1 MAEDNKGGI
10 TLSQEEYELL
20 MNQLKAMQTQ
30 QEQIQRQ
37 QELMQAQ
44 QEQLRVQQEMMSS
57 MQQSMDAMK
66 EQMDSFSLHF
76 SQMYNAQSI
85 EDTLQAMAELGKHE
99 IGAEKCTVYSV
110 DPLDHSRMFTAAQ
123 NGERSYFLPSDDSFF
138 AQAIQN
144 KQSLILEGD
153 EGETLLFVPL
163 ESSNGEVIGL
173 ATAQGKEGGFTQEDI
188 KAFSL
193 QEGRVGNAFR
203 IGLENKALQ
212 QIATTDKLTSLQN
225 REGLE
230 DFIRSQVLPRVNH
243 DDNVSV
249 IMFDIDHFKRF
260 NDTYGHDIGDK
271 CLKAVADTLR
281 DNMRQTADNGIFRW
295 GGEEMVAVVP
305 VGAER
310 ATEIANRLRQEV
322 EKISLDVGNGEHT
335 NVTVSGGVAQFDKD
349 IVPNR
354 GYDSETILKAFE
366 DTLKLADEQ
375 LYVAK
380 ESGRN
385 QIQVHLGGGDRGKT
399 DKQILVDNVIQLSEG
414 RAKEDVEAEVTL
426 TLGRDTARELLAFSN
441 VEVPEDFASVNVRL
455 EYSQKSTIPE
465 VMILMK
471 MQDDNELLFSTK
483 TTDEIEGFYKIDGIA
498 PDMLDAMQK
507 AAESKV
513 KELYGENVSLSSLIH
528 GEEPEGK
535 KLLKALRSYD
545 ESAYNKAIYSEGGEG
560 GAVQKNMSY
569 HNGNIGIEV
578 VENGQYKVQVGG
590 HEAVSYEGEDR
601 DALIRKMTGTEMLV
615 QGIDDNEDEAIYADI
630 LMTEE
635 LERKIFESAENNG
648 YVIPVNIAY
657 ESSHYTSL
665 CIGDDGKVELLFD
678 AEAEEG
684 VMALQEEMVS
694 PKIFT
699 EIKTEALE
707 QLDLSGLKEE
717 NKDVVK
723 KALLEFESAFSA
735 KIAHEELSIGDEA
748 QKFITEIVGDGS
760 FSSKEIAGMLETPEA
775 STVIDIIDQYT
786 TFDKENNVSAGTAER
801 ALNLLDRIST
811 VRQAQ
816 EEESRGKPFTKS
828 ECLKRAIEKSAH
840 DSTVEYHRYGDY
852 AVRTHNEGDTLSF
865 HLYDVGKEGERDII
879 GRVDI
884 DKTTGKAFLDM
895 SDAKRELSRE
905 DFLAVTQQFKD
916 VLEGDDT
923 LIHKHI
929 DLQDIIYPENRG
941 KLSFSRLGVNDVEK
955 SDDSIIIDT
964 TKINEGEL
972 AGRIGLVDL
981 DNGRAEVYV
990 DPSDFTLHVSDTA
1003 TSKDKIIPLT
1013 FAEQRDLKESV
1024 ERVLQEQERVAAEL
1038 AAQQAEFHLPEGAY
1052 EQISSMT
1059 AGRTYVMDDYFKDV
1073 VLEVTKD
1080 GAFTRG
1086 AAVDIIIDDDSN
1098 YVTVDFLKDFET
1110 IASTEKIH
1118 VDDLESALGAIKDGS
1133 TSYFANNEQ
1142 RPLAQIIEDTYFAHL
1157 ADKQHIRTP
1166 DELTREAQKLTAMLY
1181 AHANNYQFG
1190 SYLHYGKS
1198 LEQKR
1203 QLYFPEIQA
1212 KLSDPDFQAEVM
1224 TDMYGYYKGLEETAE
1239 ENGLETPTGVVTRRT
1254 LNVSERGFQS
1264 HVIYEA
1270 MGQFIVHQAEADRG
1284 HILSPA
1290 EKIQLAADFAYKR
1303 NVPYVRVGE
1312 YAVEDVSRAVN
1323 QKKVFSKDGTD
1334 VAAMTLAEYRGGEK
1348 TAVIRLLDKQPMEE
1362 KVAFTETLKKVA
1374 NAQGYGTPEMKK
1386 LTTTTRGYSIE

>member
-1 MAEDNKGGI
+1 MAEDNKGGV

-30 QEQIQRQ
+30 QEQIQKQ

-57 MQQSMDAMK
+57 MQKNMDAMK

-123 NGERSYFLPSDDSFF
+123 NGERSYFMPSNDSFF

-144 KQSLILEGD
+144 KESLILEGE

-225 REGLE
+225 REGME
-230 DFIRSQVLPRVNH
+230 DFIKSQVLSRVNH
-243 DDNVSV
+243 DDDVSV
-249 IMFDIDHFKRF
+249 IMFDIDHFKHF

-271 CLKAVADTLR
+271 CLKTVAETLR
-281 DNMRQTADNGIFRW
+281 DNMRQTADNGVFRW
-295 GGEEMVAVVP
+295 GGEEMVAIVP
-305 VGAER
+305 VSAEK
-310 ATEIANRLRQEV
+310 ATEIADRLRRAVENIVLEV
-322 EKISLDVGNGEHT
+322 GDGET
-335 NVTVSGGVAQFDKD
+335 TTVTVSGGVAQFNKD

-471 MQDDNELLFSTK
+471 MQDNNELLFSTK

-545 ESAYNKAIYSEGGEG
+545 ENAYNQAIYSEGGEG

-578 VENGQYKVQVGG
+578 VENGQYKVQAGG
-590 HEAVSYEGEDR
+590 HEAVPYEGEDR
-601 DALIRKMTGTEMLV
+601 DALIRKMTGKEMLV
-615 QGIDDNEDEAIYADI
+615 QEIDDNEDEAIYADI

-665 CIGDDGKVELLFD
+665 CIGDDGNVELLFD
-678 AEAEEG
+678 AGAEEG

-694 PKIFT
+694 PEIFT
-699 EIKTEALE
+699 EIKMEALE

-717 NKDVVK
+717 NKDAVK
-723 KALLEFESAFSA
+723 SALAGFESSFSA
-735 KIAHEELSIGDEA
+735 EIAREEASIAKEANKFFDEV
-748 QKFITEIVGDGS
+748 IHDNT
-760 FSSKEIAGMLETPEA
+760 FSTKEIAEMLETVEA
-775 STVIDIIDQYT
+775 LTVIDALENYT
-786 TFDKENNVSAGTAER
+786 MFIETDNTSAETAER
-801 ALNLLDRIST
+801 ATKLLDRIAA

-816 EEESRGKPFTKS
+816 EEELRGAPFTREECLARIIKKS
-828 ECLKRAIEKSAH
+828 ECESL
-840 DSTVEYHRYGDY
+840 VGYHRYGDY
-852 AVRTHNEGDTLSF
+852 VMRTQDEDKSLSF
-865 HLYDVGKEGERDII
+865 SLYSVGEDGRRDII
-879 GRVDI
+879 GKVDI
-884 DKTTGKAFLDM
+884 DKETGKAILDM
-895 SDAKRELSRE
+895 SDVKSTFSRQ
-905 DFLAVTQQFKD
+905 DFIAVTEQFKEI
-916 VLEGDDT
+916 LEGDDT
-923 LIHKHI
+923 LIHKPI
-929 DLQDIIYPENRG
+929 ELQNIIYPENRS
-941 KLSFSRLGVNDVEK
+941 KLSFSRLGIEDVEIN
-955 SDDSIIIDT
+955 DDCILIDT
-964 TKINEGEL
+964 KKIGDYEL
-972 AGRIGLVDL
+972 AQRIGLVNL
-981 DNGRAEVYV
+981 DSGSQEVYV
-990 DPSDFTLHVSDTA
+990 DPTDYSLRISDSARGGNEPDE
-1003 TSKDKIIPLT
+1003 KIPLT
-1013 FAEQRDLKESV
+1013 FAEERQLKEV
-1024 ERVLQEQERVAAEL
+1024 IERISAEKERI

-1052 EQISSMT
+1052 KRISDMS
-1059 AGRTYVMDDYFKDV
+1059 AGGVYIMDDYFKDV
-1073 VLEVTKD
+1073 VLEITKD
-1080 GAFTRG
+1080 GGFTRG
-1086 AAVDIIIDDDSN
+1086 TGVDIIIDDDTN
-1098 YVTVDFLKDFET
+1098 YVTVEFLKDFEP

-1118 VDDLESALGAIKDGS
+1118 VDDLEEALGAIKDGA
-1133 TSYFANNEQ
+1133 TSYFKNGET
-1142 RPLAQIIEDTYFAHL
+1142 RPLAQIVEDTYQAHL

-1166 DELTREAQKLTAMLY
+1166 QELHKEAMTLASRLY
-1181 AHANNYQFG
+1181 AHANHYQYG
-1190 SYLHYGKS
+1190 TYLHYARDPETK
-1198 LEQKR
+1198 K
-1203 QLYFPEIQA
+1203 QLFSPDLC
-1212 KLSDPDFQAEVM
+1212 KKVDDPDFLATVM
-1224 TDMYGYYKGLEETAE
+1224 QDMYGFYKGMEERAE
-1239 ENGLETPTGVVTRRT
+1239 ENGLETVTGVVTRQH
-1254 LNVSERGFQS
+1254 LNMSERAYQS
-1264 HVIYEA
+1264 NILYENI
-1270 MGQFIVHQAEADRG
+1270 GQYIVHKTEAERG
-1284 HILSPA
+1284 HLLSPA
-1290 EKIQLAADFAYKR
+1290 EKIRLLADFAYKR
-1303 NVPYVRVGE
+1303 DTPYARVGE
-1312 YAVEDVSRAVN
+1312 YTVEDVSRAVN
-1323 QKKVFSKDGTD
+1323 EKKVFSKDGVD
-1334 VAAMTLAEYRGGEK
+1334 VAAMTLAEYKAGEK
-1348 TAVIRLLDKQPMEE
+1348 TATVRISDKLPLEE
-1362 KVAFTETLKKVA
+1362 RVAFAETLKKESEA
-1374 NAQGYGTPEMKK
+1374 RGFGTPEVKK
-1386 LTTTTRGYSIE
+1386 LTTATRGYSIE